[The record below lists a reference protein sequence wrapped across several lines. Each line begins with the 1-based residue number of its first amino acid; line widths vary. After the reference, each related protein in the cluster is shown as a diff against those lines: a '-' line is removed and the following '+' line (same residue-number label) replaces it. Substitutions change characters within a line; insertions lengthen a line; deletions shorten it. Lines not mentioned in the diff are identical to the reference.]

1 MPSALLAERQPR
13 PAAYQR
19 AGWPGLRE
27 LDACRQG
34 HAGPMAGIG
43 EGMLRRPGSLCL
55 PLQSQGFQRCAGAL
69 PLVLSVHPRPCC
81 TSPGP
86 GAALGSAVAPTPE
99 LASAAEVTRGIPLG
113 YADSGVSLVGT
124 KGALSGTIHRPK
136 AGCSASPPALVHS
149 SN

>member
-55 PLQSQGFQRCAGAL
+55 PLQSQGLQKGIKGEHQGRTAYGHPIIECFSIL
-69 PLVLSVHPRPCC
+69 PKISH
-81 TSPGP
+81 TS
-86 GAALGSAVAPTPE
+86 LT
-99 LASAAEVTRGIPLG
+99 
-113 YADSGVSLVGT
+113 
-124 KGALSGTIHRPK
+124 
-136 AGCSASPPALVHS
+136 
-149 SN
+149 